1 MLKRRFFILMSFI
14 ALAINA
20 IAQTDYEKYIDAA
33 KNGDAKAQYEIA
45 LCYRE
50 GKGVKKSISK
60 TVEWLKKAA
69 DQDNADAQ
77 GLLGQYYLNGYGVK
91 TDVTLALELLNK
103 SVEKG
108 SAVGQF
114 YLGNLYFMGKVN
126 KKGEPI
132 VSRNEEM
139 SIQLLQKA
147 AEQRYPNAGVLS
159 GNHYLNKKDWDK
171 AIYYY
176 LKEPDMYGNA
186 APVNLGMAYEAKGD
200 YKQAVHWYQIGCK
213 NKYNGPNQIA
223 QYSKRRLNDLLTKI
237 QQDNI
242 VSNYN
247 SPSQTSQ
254 TEKQDGV
261 SPVIQ
266 ETPPQNKKPSSPVD
280 LNIPTT
286 DIDNSNTFAIVIGNE
301 KYKNVADVPFAVNDA
316 KVFSDYLEKTLGVPR
331 EQIKLLE
338 NAGYND
344 IRIAVNWLNQAMEV
358 CEGKGKAIVYYAGHG
373 IPNETD
379 NSSYLLPVDG
389 IGNDPSSAY
398 SLKDLYDKLSKMQAQ
413 TVTVFL
419 DACFSGT
426 KRDDGMLVAARGVA
440 IKVKQSAP
448 KGKMVVF
455 SAAQGDET
463 AYPYQDMQH
472 GLFTYHLLKKLQET
486 KGDVTLGELGDY
498 LKSEVKK
505 QSFLKNNKVQTPM
518 ISVATALQNQWESIK
533 LK

>member
-1 MLKRRFFILMSFI
+1 MLKRRFFLLMSFFAI
-14 ALAINA
+14 AISA

-45 LCYRE
+45 LCYLE
-50 GKGVKKSISK
+50 GKGVKASDTKKI
-60 TVEWLKKAA
+60 EWLKKAA
-69 DQDNADAQ
+69 DQDYADAQ
-77 GLLGQYYLNGYGVK
+77 GLLGIAYFYGNNVK

-114 YLGNLYFMGKVN
+114 YLGWVYSMGKVN
-126 KKGEPI
+126 KKGEYI
-132 VSRNEEM
+132 VSRNEELG
-139 SIQLLQKA
+139 IQLLQKA
-147 AEQRYPNAGVLS
+147 AEQRYPYAGVYS
-159 GNHYLNKKDWDK
+159 GNHYLNNKDYDK

-176 LKEPDMYGNA
+176 LKEPDMYGNE
-186 APVNLGMAYEAKGD
+186 APVNLGRAYEAKGD
-200 YKQAVHWYQIGCK
+200 YKQAIHWYQIGCK
-213 NKYNGPNQIA
+213 NKHNGPNQIA
-223 QYSKRRLNDLLTKI
+223 PYSKRLLNDLLTKI

-242 VSNYN
+242 VSNLN
-247 SPSQTSQ
+247 TSSQTSQ
-254 TEKQDGV
+254 IEKQNES
-261 SPVIQ
+261 SPSIKEVAS
-266 ETPPQNKKPSSPVD
+266 QNKKPSSPVD
-280 LNIPTT
+280 LNIPKT
-286 DIDNSNTFAIVIGNE
+286 DKENSNTFAIVIGNE
-301 KYKNVADVPFAVNDA
+301 KYKNVAEVPFAVNDA
-316 KVFSDYLEKTLGVPR
+316 KVFSDYLEKTLGVPH
-331 EQIKLLE
+331 EQIKFLE
-338 NAGYND
+338 NAGFND

-389 IGNDPSSAY
+389 IGNDPSSGY

-426 KRDDGMLVAARGVA
+426 KRENGMLVAARGVA
-440 IKVKQSAP
+440 IKVKPSAP

-518 ISVATALQNQWESIK
+518 ISVATALQNQWKSIK

>member
-1 MLKRRFFILMSFI
+1 MLKRRFFLLMSFFAI
-14 ALAINA
+14 AISA

-45 LCYRE
+45 LCYRN
-50 GKGVKKSISK
+50 GKGVKYNRSK
-60 TVEWLKKAA
+60 AIEWLKKAA
-69 DQDNADAQ
+69 DQDYADAQ
-77 GLLGQYYLNGYGVK
+77 GLLGHYYLYGNGVK
-91 TDVTLALELLNK
+91 ANVTLALELLNK
-103 SVEKG
+103 AVEKG
-108 SAVGQF
+108 SAAGQF
-114 YLGNLYFMGKVN
+114 YLGLAYNGAVN
-126 KKGEPI
+126 KKGETI
-132 VSRNEEM
+132 VNRNEEL
-139 SIQLLQKA
+139 SNQLLQKA
-147 AEQRYPNAGVLS
+147 AEQGYQYAGVYA
-159 GNHYLNKKDWDK
+159 GNYYFNSKDYDK

-176 LKEPDMYGNA
+176 LKEPDMYGNE
-186 APVNLGMAYEAKGD
+186 APVNLGRAYEAKGD
-200 YKQAVHWYQIGCK
+200 YKQAIHWYQIGCK

-242 VSNYN
+242 VSNLN
-247 SPSQTSQ
+247 TSSQTSQ
-254 TEKQDGV
+254 IEKQNES
-261 SPVIQ
+261 SPSIKEVAS
-266 ETPPQNKKPSSPVD
+266 QNKKPSSPVD
-280 LNIPTT
+280 LNIPKT
-286 DIDNSNTFAIVIGNE
+286 DKENSNTFAIVIGNE
-301 KYKNVADVPFAVNDA
+301 KYKNVAEVPFAVNDA
-316 KVFSDYLEKTLGVPR
+316 KVFSDYLEKTLGVPH

-338 NAGYND
+338 NAGFND

-426 KRDDGMLVAARGVA
+426 KRENGMLVAARGVA
-440 IKVKQSAP
+440 IKVKPSAL

-518 ISVATALQNQWESIK
+518 ISVATALQNQWKSIK